1 MTIFSISLLG
11 FDFEL
16 FGILSSYYLSI
27 FSDPCLLHSKSNN
40 PNSNINLTI
49 FITSNVNSLNQPLSG
64 LKPS

>member
-11 FDFEL
+11 FDFEF
-16 FGILSSYYLSI
+16 FGIFSSFYLSI
-27 FSDPCLLHSKSNN
+27 FSNPYLLHSKSNN